1 MTERVQASDTCAHVA
16 SQDASTSE
24 PAGPAASQGK
34 SLISAPPTTT
44 VPEDLTT
51 SKPLVP
57 EASQDTSTSK
67 PLSPALSRKT
77 SESINE
83 LPISAAPQLGK
94 SSTE

>member
-24 PAGPAASQGK
+24 PANPAASQGQ
-34 SLISAPPTTT
+34 SLINAPPTCT
-44 VPEDLTT
+44 VPKDLTT
-51 SKPLVP
+51 SKPLIP
-57 EASQDTSTSK
+57 EASQDILTSK
-67 PLSPALSRKT
+67 PLTPALPQKT

-83 LPISAAPQLGK
+83 LPTSAAPQLGK